1 MGILIRFAITG
12 LSLWLATQIY
22 PAAFRLAD
30 AQTAVLAAVV
40 LGLANAFIRPVVL
53 VVTLPLNLVTLGL
66 FTLVAN
72 TLMVY
77 IVVWLLGIPHGGFL
91 SMFVVSLLVTLIS
104 VVLSRVVTS

>member
-1 MGILIRFAITG
+1 MGILIRFVITG
-12 LSLWLATQIY
+12 VSLWLATLIY
-22 PAAFRLAD
+22 PPAFQLPD
-30 AQTAVLAAVV
+30 AQTVVLATIV

-53 VVTLPLNLVTLGL
+53 VLTLPLNLVTLGL
-66 FTLVAN
+66 FTLVVN